1 MEAIEKR
8 IAELEAAI
16 AGWDAKLA
24 DPAAHGIDPSDQRV
38 YADYEELKQQLRY
51 EEHEW
56 EKLSYEL
63 ELLQDQLRE
72 LL

>member
-1 MEAIEKR
+1 MEASEER
-8 IAELEAAI
+8 RAERGAAS
-16 AGWDAKLA
+16 GWWGAKLA
-24 DPAAHGIDPSDQRV
+24 DPAADGIGPSDQRV
-38 YADYEELKQQLRY
+38 DADYEELKQQLRY

-63 ELLQDQLRE
+63 DLLQDQLRE